1 MGEPHQGEPA
11 GAEAARVDQAGAA
24 APAGDAAVRGAAAVR
39 EAAPGEIPV
48 RGTPAG
54 STAVRGSGV
63 READKPVL
71 GVGMVGY
78 AFMGAAHS
86 QGWRT
91 VGRVFDLPRRPVL
104 AAVCGRDAEAVRAMA
119 DRHGWAAAE
128 TDWRALI
135 ARDDV
140 DLVDICTPGDSHAE
154 IALAALAAGKHVLC
168 EKPLANTVEEAE
180 AMTAAAE
187 AATVRGQVA
196 MVGFNYRRLPATS
209 LARTMVAEGRLG
221 TLRHV
226 RVTYL
231 QDWLVDREF
240 PLTWRLRRER
250 AGSGALGDLGA
261 HIVDLA
267 QYLAGEPVVG
277 VSALTETFVQQ
288 RPLPAAASSGLS
300 AVPDA
305 AGLGAVTV
313 DDAALFTGRFAS
325 GALASFE
332 ATRFATGRK
341 NALRIELNGERGSLA
356 FDLERLNELSY
367 HDHTEPGTHA
377 GFRRILVTEPDH
389 PYLDA
394 WWPPGHGLGYEHTF
408 THQAHDLVQAVAAGR
423 RSVPSFADGLQVQ
436 RVLAAVEESAEKNS
450 VYTPVAVTPVTV
462 ASPAVRGDL

>member
-1 MGEPHQGEPA
+1 MGQPQQTDGP
-11 GAEAARVDQAGAA
+11 EAAQPPIR
-24 APAGDAAVRGAAAVR
+24 
-39 EAAPGEIPV
+39 
-48 RGTPAG
+48 
-54 STAVRGSGV
+54 
-63 READKPVL
+63 
-71 GVGMVGY
+71 VGMVGY

-104 AAVCGRDAEAVRAMA
+104 AAICGRDGAAVRAAA

-168 EKPLANTVEEAE
+168 EKPLANTVAEATAMTRAAEEAG
-180 AMTAAAE
+180 A
-187 AATVRGQVA
+187 RGQVA
-196 MVGFNYRRLPATS
+196 MVGFNYRRLPATA
-209 LARTMVAEGRLG
+209 LARRMVADGRIG

-226 RVTYL
+226 RVSYL
-231 QDWLVDREF
+231 QDWLVDPEF
-240 PLTWRLRRER
+240 PLTWRLRKEQ
-250 AGSGALGDLGA
+250 AGSGSLGDLGA

-267 QYLAGEPVVG
+267 QYLAGERLAG
-277 VSALTETFVQQ
+277 VSALTETFVRQ
-288 RPLPAAASSGLS
+288 RPLPGGPSSGL
-300 AVPDA
+300 AAAAA
-305 AGLGAVTV
+305 AGTGEVTV
-313 DDAALFTGRFAS
+313 DDAALFTGRFPS

-332 ATRFATGRK
+332 ATRYATGRK

-367 HDHTEPGTHA
+367 HDGTEPGTHA

-389 PYLDA
+389 PYLEG

-408 THQAHDLVQAVAAGR
+408 VHQARDLLLAIAEGSAPE
-423 RSVPSFADGLQVQ
+423 PSFADGLQVQ

-450 VYTPVAVTPVTV
+450 VYTPIA
-462 ASPAVRGDL
+462 A

>member
-1 MGEPHQGEPA
+1 MGQPQQTDGP
-11 GAEAARVDQAGAA
+11 EAAQPPIR
-24 APAGDAAVRGAAAVR
+24 
-39 EAAPGEIPV
+39 
-48 RGTPAG
+48 
-54 STAVRGSGV
+54 
-63 READKPVL
+63 
-71 GVGMVGY
+71 VGMVGY

-104 AAVCGRDAEAVRAMA
+104 AAICGRDGAAVRAAA

-168 EKPLANTVEEAE
+168 EKPLANTVEEAT
-180 AMTAAAE
+180 AMTRAAE
-187 AATVRGQVA
+187 EAKARGQVA
-196 MVGFNYRRLPATS
+196 MVGFNYRRLPATA
-209 LARTMVAEGRLG
+209 LARRMVADGRIG

-226 RVTYL
+226 RVSYL
-231 QDWLVDREF
+231 QDWLVDPEF
-240 PLTWRLRRER
+240 PLTWRLRKEQ
-250 AGSGALGDLGA
+250 AGSGSLGDLGA

-267 QYLAGEPVVG
+267 QYLAGERLTG
-277 VSALTETFVQQ
+277 VSALTETFVRQ
-288 RPLPAAASSGLS
+288 RPLPGGPSSGLA
-300 AVPDA
+300 AVSA
-305 AGLGAVTV
+305 AGTGEVTV

-332 ATRFATGRK
+332 ATRYATGRK

-367 HDHTEPGTHA
+367 HDGTEPGTHA

-389 PYLDA
+389 PYLEG

-408 THQAHDLVQAVAAGR
+408 VHQARDLLLAIAEGSAPE
-423 RSVPSFADGLQVQ
+423 PSFADGLQVQ

-450 VYTPVAVTPVTV
+450 VYTPIA
-462 ASPAVRGDL
+462 A

>member
-1 MGEPHQGEPA
+1 MGQPQQPEGT
-11 GAEAARVDQAGAA
+11 EAADQPGGAGT
-24 APAGDAAVRGAAAVR
+24 G
-39 EAAPGEIPV
+39 
-48 RGTPAG
+48 
-54 STAVRGSGV
+54 
-63 READKPVL
+63 KPPL
-71 GVGMVGY
+71 RVGMVGY

-91 VGRVFDLPRRPVL
+91 VGRVFDLPRSPVM
-104 AAVCGRDAEAVRAMA
+104 AAICGRDADAVRAAA

-128 TDWRALI
+128 TDWRALVE
-135 ARDDV
+135 RDDI

-180 AMTAAAE
+180 IMTAAAE
-187 AATVRGQVA
+187 AAYERGQLA
-196 MVGFNYRRLPATS
+196 MVGFNYRRVPATA
-209 LARTMVAEGRLG
+209 LARAMVADGRLG
-221 TLRHV
+221 ALRHV

-231 QDWLVDREF
+231 QDWLVDPEF
-240 PLTWRLRRER
+240 PLTWRLRKEL

-267 QYLAGEPVVG
+267 QHLAGERLSG
-277 VSALTETFVQQ
+277 VSALTETFVRE
-288 RPLPAAASSGLS
+288 RPLPAGAVKGLS
-300 AVPDA
+300 AVSA
-305 AGLGAVTV
+305 SGTGTVTV
-313 DDAALFTGRFAS
+313 DDAAVFTGRFPS

-332 ATRFATGRK
+332 ATRYATGRK

-356 FDLERLNELSY
+356 FDLERLNELAF
-367 HDHTEPGTHA
+367 HDGTEPGAHA

-408 THQAHDLVQAVAAGR
+408 VHQARDLVHAIAEGR
-423 RSVPSFADGLQVQ
+423 RPDPSFADGLQVQ

-450 VYTPVAVTPVTV
+450 VYTPIAV
-462 ASPAVRGDL
+462 